1 MAIIKLSATERRRVS
16 VFFTCLLL
24 AGIAW
29 VLVTLSRTYNFTVRH
44 VLTYQNTPQHRAFHS
59 LQPDTVNITV
69 KGTGWQMLFAKMN
82 SASHPVK
89 IDLRTLD
96 RENYVVL
103 KTQIKDIN
111 KSHELQYEVVG
122 FDPDTLYF
130 DFSNRSVKRVPVRL
144 IAALKYQQQF
154 ARSDDITIKPAYV
167 TITGPSN
174 RIDGITVW
182 KTDSLKAD
190 DVDETIKT
198 TVNLEPVKEGNIS
211 IYPKS
216 VQVIVPVNEFTE
228 KTIEVPVKL
237 INNTEY
243 YNVKVF
249 PLKVRVT
256 FTTPLNKYTDIN
268 EEYFEAQA
276 DLDLWKKR
284 NYKMLPV
291 KLAKIPDFCKIVK
304 IEPQYVDFII
314 KK

>member
-29 VLVTLSRTYNFTVRH
+29 VLVTLARTYNFTVRH
-44 VLTYQNTPQHRAFHS
+44 VLAYENMPQRRAFHS

-69 KGTGWQMLFAKMN
+69 KGTGWQMLFSKIN
-82 SASHPVK
+82 DGSQPVK
-89 IDLRTLD
+89 IDLSSLEH
-96 RENYVVL
+96 ENFVVL
-103 KTQIKDIN
+103 KPQIKSIN
-111 KSHELQYEVVG
+111 KSHELQYEVVD

-130 DFSNRSVKRVPVRL
+130 DFTNRSVKRVPVRL
-144 IAALKYQQQF
+144 LSSITYQQQF
-154 ARSDDITIKPAYV
+154 SQSADVIIKPAYV

-174 RIDGITVW
+174 RIDGIRSW
-182 KTDSLKAD
+182 KTDSLKAE
-190 DVDETIKT
+190 DVNETINT
-198 TVNLEPVKEGNIS
+198 RVNLEPVREGNIS

-216 VQVIVPVNEFTE
+216 VQVFVPVNEFTE
-228 KTIEVPVKL
+228 KTVEVPVKL
-237 INNTEY
+237 INNAEY

-249 PLKVRVT
+249 PLKVKVT
-256 FTTPLNKYTDIN
+256 FTIPLNNYTGIN

-276 DLDLWKKR
+276 DLDLWKKH

-291 KLAKIPDFCKIVK
+291 KITKQPDFCKVVK
-304 IEPQYVDFII
+304 IEPQFIDFIV